1 MKKSYCLLLVCI
13 LLLTVAGTAQAKDET
28 ERPTPFKDPVRA
40 NEVEPN
46 DDCTVATPLNAGDP
60 MAASISPEGDID
72 WFEIWATAG
81 DCMTFETA
89 PGEGQVGGDTTMRLW
104 AEDCTTELDFNDDG
118 GDGLYSL
125 IEYEFTATGTFFIEI
140 QEYGNNGVIDAYVL
154 AADECPPP
162 PEENGSHCN
171 FAEICYDW
179 DFAVGDHGFVGA
191 PCDADGL
198 PVWQYGAEATIPGAP
213 GNVWGTILNGD
224 YVTNSGEGLLSPPF
238 EVVPGQCDWMEIQ
251 HYVHTEWFSP
261 TSTIWDGC
269 NVTVNDIVINPFEG
283 YDGVAGTAPQCVA
296 NEEVFAG
303 FSSNGPS
310 RTWGRS
316 CFDLSQFVGETI
328 QVRFD
333 FGSDGSVVYPGWYL
347 AYVKIGATGDPI
359 PIEKNSWG
367 RVKSLFR

>member
-1 MKKSYCLLLVCI
+1 MKKSYCMLLVCI
-13 LLLTVAGTAQAKDET
+13 LLLSVAGTIQAKDES
-28 ERPTPFKDPVRA
+28 ERPHPFKDMVRA

-46 DDCTVATPLNAGDP
+46 DDCTMANPLNAGDP
-60 MAASISPEGDID
+60 MAAAIDPIGDTD
-72 WFEIWATAG
+72 WFEFYAVAG

-89 PGEGQVGGDTTMRLW
+89 PGEGQSGGDTVMWLW
-104 AEDCTTELDFNDDG
+104 AEDCLTEVAFNDDG

-125 IEYEFTATGTFFIEI
+125 IEFEFTATGTYFIQVI
-140 QEYGNNGVIDAYVL
+140 EYGDNGVIDAYVL

-162 PEENGSHCN
+162 PEEDGSHCN

-213 GNVWGTILNGD
+213 GNVWGTVLNGD
-224 YVTNSGEGLLSPPF
+224 YAVNSGEGLLSPPF

-269 NVTVNDIVINPFEG
+269 NVTVNDIVINPLEG
-283 YDGVAGTAPQCVA
+283 YDGVAGPPHCVA
-296 NEEVFAG
+296 DEEVFAG

-333 FGSDGSVVYPGWYL
+333 FGSDGSVIYPGWYL
-347 AYVKIGATGDPI
+347 AYVQIGAIGDPI